1 MESVSECKAIQA
13 YLRHPGAELGK
24 FVVGQLLVDYLGDH
38 SDDLP
43 VNSGLHNRDGEVIYI
58 QNVCKVRTFFSV
70 CKQDINSLIL
80 VVAGSFTPPG
90 QEDSEPGRFVGRGPL
105 C

>member
-1 MESVSECKAIQA
+1 MKSVSECKAIQA

-58 QNVCKVRTFFSV
+58 QNICKVRTFFSV

-80 VVAGSFTPPG
+80 VAAGSFTPPG
-90 QEDSEPGRFVGRGPL
+90 QEDSVPGMFVGRGPL